1 MSQDTEDLA
10 ARLAA
15 LEGTTGKKAGR
26 PRPSPMTALLGIGG
40 IAVAGLLAWVALQ
53 PAAPVP
59 MPTAAP
65 EEFQTTGS
73 DGKPR
78 HLAGRTGR
86 IARTSP

>member
-15 LEGTTGKKAGR
+15 LEGTTGKKTGR

-59 MPTAAP
+59 MPTACLLY
-65 EEFQTTGS
+65 TS
-73 DGKPR
+73 D
-78 HLAGRTGR
+78 A
-86 IARTSP
+86 ADE